1 MVSFLLWDVSF
12 VFSSWNF
19 FSDCNTIFVYLEF
32 FLWEHKSFLSIDS
45 IGVLCQPAIYTNIV
59 SLNFLFLHWT
69 IVASFGETEIIVGYS
84 LSWRLLLLLLLL
96 LGQMEM
102 VWVQTH
108 SRFAVGAVSAIQVAV
123 GWDQIW
129 SQTFLKK
136 KINNWHLNNWHL
148 NNRHFWITD
157 IPG

>member
-1 MVSFLLWDVSF
+1 MVSFLRWDVSF

-32 FLWEHKSFLSIDS
+32 FSVGTQKFLSIDS
-45 IGVLCQPAIYTNIV
+45 IGVLSQPAIYTNIV

-84 LSWRLLLLLLLL
+84 LSWRLLLLLLL
-96 LGQMEM
+96 GQMEM
-102 VWVQTH
+102 VWMQTH
-108 SRFAVGAVSAIQVAV
+108 ARFAVGAVSAVQVAV

-129 SQTFLKK
+129 SQAFLKK
-136 KINNWHLNNWHL
+136 KK
-148 NNRHFWITD
+148 
-157 IPG
+157 